1 MTADEI
7 RQRAEQS
14 RQILYNPLFEE
25 TFEKLRE
32 QYITRWEN
40 TPDDEIKTREVL
52 YNRLKALMEVRRE
65 FLKEINAEKFLNN

>member
-14 RQILYNPLFEE
+14 RQILFNPLFEE
-25 TFEKLRE
+25 TFEKLKE
-32 QYITRWEN
+32 QYTSRWEN
-40 TPDDEIKTREVL
+40 TADDEIQNRELL

-65 FLKEINAEKFLNN
+65 FLKEINAEKFLKN